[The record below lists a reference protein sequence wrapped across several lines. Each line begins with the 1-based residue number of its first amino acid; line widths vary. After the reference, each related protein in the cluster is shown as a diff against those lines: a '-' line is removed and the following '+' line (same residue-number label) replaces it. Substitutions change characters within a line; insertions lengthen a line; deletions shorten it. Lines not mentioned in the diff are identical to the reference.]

1 MFKSPLKLYIHIS
14 GNPPDCF
21 FLLCF
26 KKTWFFAILNEKVT
40 VKKLSFQVSSA
51 KLERSYRRAPKGA
64 REGETAAAG
73 ICHLCMAG
81 TPGPGLEWED
91 KFLSS
96 YTHTQ
101 QFPRHSGF
109 AFHPYRTACFLYIY
123 MSYIY
128 IHIYN
133 VFPVPSLYP
142 LPSMMQT

>member
-1 MFKSPLKLYIHIS
+1 MFKSPLKLYIHIP
-14 GNPPDCF
+14 GNPADCF

-26 KKTWFFAILNEKVT
+26 KKTCFFAILNEKVT

-96 YTHTQ
+96 YTHTHNNFQ
-101 QFPRHSGF
+101 DIQGLPSTPIELHV
-109 AFHPYRTACFLYIY
+109 LYIY
-123 MSYIY
+123 IYVLY
-128 IHIYN
+128 IHIYIMFFL
-133 VFPVPSLYP
+133 FPRFILF
-142 LPSMMQT
+142 LP